1 MHLLRVTAT
10 VHGRVLYERRD
21 PARLLVGF
29 HGYAQTAEIHMA
41 DLQQIPGVEEWSVAA
56 VQALHPFYTRGDAA
70 VVASW
75 MTRQDRELMIA
86 DNVDYVRRALA
97 GLPAPETLVFLG
109 FSQGAAMA
117 FRAAADFAWRCHG
130 LISLGGDVPPD
141 VAQEGVHLPPTLL
154 GRGSRDTIYPAE
166 KFEKNLSFLRGAT
179 DVTSCA
185 FEGGHEW
192 TEEFRQAAGAFLR
205 RLLL

>member
-1 MHLLRVTAT
+1 
-10 VHGRVLYERRD
+10 
-21 PARLLVGF
+21 
-29 HGYAQTAEIHMA
+29 
-41 DLQQIPGVEEWSVAA
+41 
-56 VQALHPFYTRGDAA
+56 
-70 VVASW
+70 

-86 DNVDYVRRALA
+86 DNIDYVRRAL
-97 GLPAPETLVFLG
+97 GSLPRPETLVFLG

-154 GRGSRDTIYPAE
+154 GRGSGDMIYPAE
-166 KFEKNLSFLRGAT
+166 KFEKNLSFLRGVT
-179 DVTSCA
+179 DVTACA

-192 TEEFRQAAGAFLR
+192 TEEFREAAGAFLR